1 MFVISLQLLKSILVR
16 VSAVLDSITKNR
28 LVNGNSNKR
37 NKGVD
42 LLKNLPSPPHP
53 HAGNIFRRFFL
64 DQLANLLLLFDTF
77 NLRYNLYLE
86 PPAGLTPRRSTSSN
100 RILTVD

>member
-42 LLKNLPSPPHP
+42 LLKYLPSPPL
-53 HAGNIFRRFFL
+53 AGNIFRRFFL

>member
-42 LLKNLPSPPHP
+42 LLKYLPSPPSRE
-53 HAGNIFRRFFL
+53 IFFEDFF
-64 DQLANLLLLFDTF
+64 
-77 NLRYNLYLE
+77 
-86 PPAGLTPRRSTSSN
+86 
-100 RILTVD
+100 